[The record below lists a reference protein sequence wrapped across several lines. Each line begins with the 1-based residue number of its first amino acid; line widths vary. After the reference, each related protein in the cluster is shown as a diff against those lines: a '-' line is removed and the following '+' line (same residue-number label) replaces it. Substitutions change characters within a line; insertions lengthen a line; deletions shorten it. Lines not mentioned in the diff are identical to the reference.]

1 MDEEEQKAAAEAARQ
16 AELAAAEEERKAAE
30 EAARLAAEAED
41 EDGDD
46 DNGVADLAEAK
57 KALAEARKAEK
68 KAKADAAKAKAD
80 AAKFKG
86 IDPEKARADAKKVE
100 EAEKA
105 KRSAEKVAAEAAGN
119 LERLRELQNEDH
131 QRELSAERDL
141 RTAAEARAAEAEA
154 RLARALVSTAF
165 ASSNFISGETVL
177 SPAKAQR
184 LYGDYVEIKDG
195 EIIVYDKPAGEARRA
210 IVMDSRGNALPF
222 NDAIK
227 KVIEADPDKDTF
239 LKTKIKPG
247 GGSKSDHQPS
257 SADNGRSRIQKL
269 SAGLKALN
277 GG

>member
-1 MDEEEQKAAAEAARQ
+1 MDEEEQKAAEEAARLE
-16 AELAAAEEERKAAE
+16 AAAAEEERQAAE
-30 EAARLAAEAED
+30 EAARLAAEEAD
-41 EDGDD
+41 EDDGDS
-46 DNGVADLAEAK
+46 VSDLEEAK
-57 KALAEARKAEK
+57 KALAAARKAEK
-68 KAKADAAKAKAD
+68 KAKADAAKVKAE

-86 IDPEKARADAKKVE
+86 IDPDKARADAKKVE

-105 KRSAEKVAAEAAGN
+105 KRNAEKAAAEAAGN

-131 QRELSAERDL
+131 QRELSAERDA
-141 RTAAEARAAEAEA
+141 RAAAEARAAEAEA
-154 RLARALVSTAF
+154 RLARALVSSAF
-165 ASSNFISGETVL
+165 ASSSFIAGETVL
-177 SPAKAQR
+177 SAAKAQR

-195 EIIVYDKPAGEARRA
+195 EVIVYDKPAGENRRA

-227 KVIEADPDKDTF
+227 KVIESDPDKDTF

-247 GGSKSDHQPS
+247 AQSKSDHQPS
-257 SADNGRSRIQKL
+257 NAGNSQSRIQKL